1 MVQILQSPVKIA
13 SQTDDAFGTETTKTL
28 EQSIQEATEYA
39 RYMSLAKGSC
49 SSESAVAWEV
59 VEELLAAKSHRH
71 QGKSLT
77 AFDFY
82 CTQNPDA
89 PECRIYEA

>member
-1 MVQILQSPVKIA
+1 MVQIVQSPAKLA
-13 SQTDDAFGTETTKTL
+13 PQTEIVFGTQTTKTL
-28 EQSIQEATEYA
+28 EQSIQEAIEYA

-49 SSESAVAWEV
+49 SSASAVAWEI

-71 QGKSLT
+71 RGKSLT
-77 AFDFY
+77 AFDLY
-82 CTQNPDA
+82 CVQNPDA